1 MAAPGIA
8 AAAVAPVVV
17 ESARDDQGLV
27 NQAFKIT
34 ILIGLALA
42 IGFTLYIIYRLFPTF
57 SFLFDFF
64 NTSIDAVNSV
74 SSVGGLALTGILGG
88 TVFGRGLF
96 SLRLL
101 SNRLREIA

>member
-1 MAAPGIA
+1 MVAPIVAAG
-8 AAAVAPVVV
+8 AAVAAKPVI
-17 ESARDDQGLV
+17 ESATDDQGLV

-57 SFLFDFF
+57 SFLFDIF
-64 NTSIDAVNSV
+64 NTSLDTVNSI
-74 SSVGGLALTGILGG
+74 SSVGSLALTGILGG

-96 SLRLL
+96 SLRQLR
-101 SNRLREIA
+101 NR

>member
-1 MAAPGIA
+1 MAAPIIA
-8 AAAVAPVVV
+8 AGAAVAARPVI
-17 ESARDDQGLV
+17 ESATDDQGLV

-42 IGFTLYIIYRLFPTF
+42 IGFTVYIAYRLIPAL
-57 SFLFDFF
+57 SGLFDVFDAGLDAI
-64 NTSIDAVNSV
+64 NTVATVP
-74 SSVGGLALTGILGG
+74 GLALTGLLGG

-101 SNRLREIA
+101 GNR